1 MKILFGYPNNDGYN
15 NNYNISS
22 KRLAHIQRLNEYG
35 FDVKPFSM
43 FISSNIVANPNFNFI
58 DKLWNMR
65 DKELLSFY
73 DVFLSNIEGCD
84 VFYNS
89 TGLTIFHPEF
99 LEMIPQFKVYGCND
113 DPESS
118 DILSKPMAKY
128 YDLSA
133 VGNIAEVETYKS
145 WGVKNVIWQ
154 PMGFQIEDYNEC
166 LGYEEILNIEREID
180 LFMVIDKLSRPR
192 RQRMLKIEQAF
203 PDASFWGRG
212 WKNGFLPSGQFLNY
226 IQKATIGIN
235 VHNSTGP
242 INARLFYLPANGVM
256 QICDNKKYL
265 GEVFELGKEVIGF
278 ETIEECIDL
287 TNYYLNHK
295 DEARIIAANG
305 WKRAIRDYNEK
316 AVFARLVKK
325 IEELYFKHPS
335 NIDLLYRNRKQTV
348 WDKVECYK
356 LKKSFSIKQDLK
368 IKASKLY
375 RKYYRK

>member
-1 MKILFGYPNNDGYN
+1 MKILYGYPHSDGYN
-15 NNYNISS
+15 NCYNITA
-22 KRLAHIQRLNEYG
+22 KRLAHIQRLQNYG
-35 FDVKPFSM
+35 FDVKPFPM
-43 FISSNIVANPNFNFI
+43 FIRNIVYPTFNLI
-58 DKLWNMR
+58 DKLWCKR

-73 DVFLSNIEGCD
+73 DYFLSEIEDCD

-89 TGLTIFHPEF
+89 TGGARFHPEF

-118 DILSKPMAKY
+118 ESMSKPTAKY

-133 VGNIAEVETYKS
+133 IGNIAEVETYES

-154 PMGFQIEDYNEC
+154 PMGFQVDDYNKD
-166 LGYEEILNIEREID
+166 LTYEAILNNKREIE

-192 RQRMLKIEQAF
+192 RERMLKLEQAF

-212 WKNGFLPSGQFLNY
+212 WKNGYLPSGQFLNY
-226 IQKATIGIN
+226 LQKANIGLNI
-235 VHNSTGP
+235 HNSTGP
-242 INARLFYLPANGVM
+242 INTRLFYLPANGVM

-278 ETIEECIDL
+278 DTIEECIEL

-305 WKRAIRDYNEK
+305 WKRAIRDYNEE

-335 NIDLLYRNRKQTV
+335 NVEEFYRNREQSV
-348 WDKVECYK
+348 WDKIECFK
-356 LKKSFSIKQDLK
+356 LKNSIPIKNNLK

-375 RKYYRK
+375 RKFYRK